1 MVCCGT
7 NADGPIATLPW
18 ERSKWRV
25 RQYRVREQHPAYVR
39 KARIERQ
46 RIAPKKTGKNCTKG
60 QGPRSDPS
68 DQRRRYRDTCAD
80 RGEERHEAGSI
91 VKAEDVG
98 KRTREWAHAR
108 LRQRATAQKWW
119 SRFAVMG
126 PCEKFSERHCVDS
139 RIA

>member
-98 KRTREWAHAR
+98 NAR
-108 LRQRATAQKWW
+108 VSGLTLASGNVPPRKNGG
-119 SRFAVMG
+119 VVL
-126 PCEKFSERHCVDS
+126 P
-139 RIA
+139 